1 MDAHVLEVKS
11 GVLHTYDGEAHQVHG
26 GAYLSP
32 EGFLAT
38 SAELDRL
45 RAHHAE
51 FHSSKGP
58 VILLGAALLGLAAGF
73 WLGRRSGDD

>member
-1 MDAHVLEVKS
+1 MEAHVLEVKS
-11 GVLHTYDGEAHQVHG
+11 GKLETFDGESHEVHG

-45 RAHHAE
+45 RAHHRE

-58 VILLGAALLGLAAGF
+58 VLLLGAALLGLAAGF
-73 WLGRRSGDD
+73 WLGRRGDD